1 MHERIL
7 LCDDDAITTASMG
20 AALRDAGYLV
30 SEATTVDQCLS
41 VAARERHD
49 LALIDVMMPP
59 GSFEWQETKGGY
71 ASGIALARRLRQ
83 IQPDLKIMGM
93 SNAPIAKWCSGSSIM
108 RMASFLSE
116 RHSRMQT
123 SSHVGR
129 SAS

>member
-93 SNAPIAKWCSGSSIM
+93 SNAPNREMVQWFKHHANGFFPK
-108 RMASFLSE
+108 REAF
-116 RHSRMQT
+116 
-123 SSHVGR
+123 
-129 SAS
+129 ANA